1 MKNKLSVLLSSAIIA
16 MSLAST
22 FAFAIKNEAG
32 HEHKTTK
39 SASQKMSKAERFKQH
54 QFKKMARYLDLTSEQ
69 RQQAKIIRQQSKE
82 SRLVLKA
89 DLKEFHK
96 QSKEL
101 VMEES
106 FNEQA
111 FLNLQSQYQETF
123 AQMALIKVRNKH
135 RFIKLL
141 NEEQKEKMKTHK
153 GFRESRKAFSE

>member
-22 FAFAIKNEAG
+22 SAFAINNEAG
-32 HEHKTTK
+32 HDHKMKK
-39 SASQKMSKAERFKQH
+39 SASHKMHKAERFNQH
-54 QFKKMARYLDLTSEQ
+54 KLKKMARYLDLTSEQ
-69 RQQAKIIRQQSKE
+69 RQQAKTIHQQSKE
-82 SRLVLKA
+82 SRLVLKG

-101 VMEES
+101 VMEEN

-123 AQMALIKVRNKH
+123 AQMALIKAKTKH
-135 RFIKLL
+135 SFIRLL
-141 NEEQKEKMKTHK
+141 TEEQKEKMKTHK